1 MEAPKVEVAHITK
14 KKSNHLYL
22 ILGGGGFLIILGMAI
37 TFYLGIFPLPHKP
50 QFNLNEATISGLR
63 FSDPN
68 LLTCNVQVTISA
80 KNPNI
85 NYGIFIE
92 NLEARAFYQNQQV
105 TVAAELP
112 AATYVGPKTVT
123 VWPPFLYGNDVSVP
137 PHEAANLMVDLNA
150 GNLPLHI
157 KVDGSLKWKVS
168 SFTFGRYRLM
178 VNCLADIP
186 LGSMANGTSFES
198 GAKTYLDH
206 REVSVFSPVL
216 YGKDVPVSP
225 LVAAGLMEDLKKSGC
240 VSLDIKVNYG
250 RLQWKLGSSM
260 IGKYQ
265 LIANCPTHIPLGNP
279 GKMESAVEYESVQP
293 CEVKS

>member
-1 MEAPKVEVAHITK
+1 MEAAKAEVAHITK

-22 ILGGGGFLIILGMAI
+22 ILGGGGFLIISGIAI

-68 LLTCNVQVTISA
+68 LLTCNMQVTLSA

-112 AATYVGPKTVT
+112 ATYVGPRTAT

-150 GNLPLHI
+150 GNLPLDI

-178 VNCLADIP
+178 VSCLADIP
-186 LGSMANGTSFES
+186 LGSSMANGTSFES
-198 GAKTYLDH
+198 G
-206 REVSVFSPVL
+206 
-216 YGKDVPVSP
+216 
-225 LVAAGLMEDLKKSGC
+225 
-240 VSLDIKVNYG
+240 
-250 RLQWKLGSSM
+250 
-260 IGKYQ
+260 
-265 LIANCPTHIPLGNP
+265 
-279 GKMESAVEYESVQP
+279 VEYEFDQP
-293 CEVKS
+293 CKLRVES

>member
-1 MEAPKVEVAHITK
+1 MEAAKAEVAHITK

-22 ILGGGGFLIILGMAI
+22 ILGGGGFLIILGIAI

-68 LLTCNVQVTISA
+68 LLTCNMQVTLSA

-85 NYGIFIE
+85 NYGMFIE

-112 AATYVGPKTVT
+112 ATYVGPKTVIT
-123 VWPPFLYGNDVSVP
+123 VWPPLLYGNDVSVP

-150 GNLPLHI
+150 GNLPLDI
-157 KVDGSLKWKVS
+157 KVDGILKWKVS
-168 SFTFGRYRLM
+168 SFTFGRYRLI

-186 LGSMANGTSFES
+186 LGSMANGTTSFES
-198 GAKTYLDH
+198 G
-206 REVSVFSPVL
+206 
-216 YGKDVPVSP
+216 
-225 LVAAGLMEDLKKSGC
+225 
-240 VSLDIKVNYG
+240 
-250 RLQWKLGSSM
+250 
-260 IGKYQ
+260 
-265 LIANCPTHIPLGNP
+265 
-279 GKMESAVEYESVQP
+279 VEYEFDQP
-293 CEVKS
+293 CKLRLES